1 MRGRSW
7 PAAVL
12 VAVLLAAGCSSTS
25 GAGAESDEPAPEFAP
40 SAADPDPSRRIEG
53 VVTEVF
59 QGGYHVRADQRV
71 AYTFSPP
78 IGGAHDAA
86 WAACGGV
93 VYPRPV
99 RSETL
104 VHSLEHGAVW
114 IAYDPERITG
124 EGVDA
129 LAARVDGRPYTVMS
143 PYPGLEAPIS
153 LQAWGHQL
161 TVSDPADAR
170 IDQFIAA
177 LRANPNTAPEPG
189 ASCAPLGPGLFDP
202 DAPPPF
208 APVPAASAID
218 GVTVVAERESG
229 RAGG

>member
-1 MRGRSW
+1 MRGRNW
-7 PAAVL
+7 PVPVVL
-12 VAVLLAAGCSSTS
+12 VAFLVAAGCSST
-25 GAGAESDEPAPEFAP
+25 GAQSDEAAADFAP
-40 SAADPDPSRRIEG
+40 SAAEPDPSLRIEG

-86 WAACGGV
+86 WAACSGV

-99 RSETL
+99 RSENL

-124 EGVDA
+124 NGVDA
-129 LAARVDGRPYTVMS
+129 LAARVEDKPYTVMS
-143 PYPGLEAPIS
+143 PYPGMKEPIS

-161 TVSDPADAR
+161 MMSDPADVR

-177 LRANPNTAPEPG
+177 LRANPNTTPEPG
-189 ASCAPLGPGLFDP
+189 ASCAALGPGLFDP
-202 DAPPPF
+202 DNPPPF
-208 APVPAASAID
+208 VPAPPQSAID
-218 GVTVVAERESG
+218 GVTVVAERETG

>member
-7 PAAVL
+7 PVVL
-12 VAVLLAAGCSSTS
+12 VVIAAAACSST
-25 GAGAESDEPAPEFAP
+25 GAQADAAADFAP
-40 SAADPDPSRRIEG
+40 SAADPNPALRIQG
-53 VVTEVF
+53 IVTEAF
-59 QGGYHVRADQRV
+59 QGGQHVRADQRV

-86 WAACGGV
+86 WAACSGV
-93 VYPRPV
+93 IYPEPV
-99 RSETL
+99 RSENL

-114 IAYDPERITG
+114 VAYDPERITG
-124 EGVDA
+124 DGVDA
-129 LAARVDGRPYTVMS
+129 LAERVDGSPYTVMS

-153 LQAWGHQL
+153 VQAWGHQL
-161 TVSDPADAR
+161 MVSDPADLR

-177 LRANPNTAPEPG
+177 LRANPNTTPEPG

-202 DAPPPF
+202 DDPPPF
-208 APVPAASAID
+208 ALAPPQSAID
-218 GVTVVAERESG
+218 GGAVVAERESG

>member
-1 MRGRSW
+1 MRDRCW
-7 PAAVL
+7 PVAVVL
-12 VAVLLAAGCSSTS
+12 VALLVAAGCSSPD
-25 GAGAESDEPAPEFAP
+25 APPDEAAADFAP
-40 SAADPDPSRRIEG
+40 SAAEPDPSLRIEG
-53 VVTEVF
+53 VVLEAF

-71 AYTFSPP
+71 AYTFTPP

-86 WAACGGV
+86 WAACAGV
-93 VYPRPV
+93 VYPRPI

-114 IAYDPERITG
+114 IAYDPEQISGT
-124 EGVDA
+124 GVDA

-143 PYPGLEAPIS
+143 PYPGMKSPIS

-161 TVSDPADAR
+161 MVSDPADVR
-170 IDQFIAA
+170 IDQFIVA
-177 LRANPNTAPEPG
+177 LSANPNTTPEPG

-202 DAPPPF
+202 DNPPPF
-208 APVPAASAID
+208 VPAPPQSAID
-218 GVTVVAERESG
+218 GVTVVAERETG